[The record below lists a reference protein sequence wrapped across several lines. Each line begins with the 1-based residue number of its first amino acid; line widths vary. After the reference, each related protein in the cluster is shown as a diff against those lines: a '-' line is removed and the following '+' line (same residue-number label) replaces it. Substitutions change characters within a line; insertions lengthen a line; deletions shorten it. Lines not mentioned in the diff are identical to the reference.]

1 MFAIVIAVIALG
13 VGLCMGALV
22 RWKADWIRVRVLPR
36 EVLFIDSAE
45 ERSRVQRCA
54 GKAWLRQR
62 RTWITLIA
70 YCVASSIL
78 GLTLRELTIANI
90 YGGRWPVV
98 DVGTA
103 IILRLVIPL
112 IPAPLLFLWLRR
124 WMRAYLRDYLNDH
137 GIPICRNCGY
147 DLRGHVSR
155 TCSECGT
162 PCDGKNTAD
171 DESQ

>member
-22 RWKADWIRVRVLPR
+22 RWKPDWIRVRVLPR

-54 GKAWLRQR
+54 GKALLRQPS
-62 RTWITLIA
+62 TWIALIA
-70 YCVASSIL
+70 YCVASSVL
-78 GLTLRELTIANI
+78 GLAIRELTTANI
-90 YGGRWPVV
+90 YGGRWAVV

-103 IILRLVIPL
+103 IILRVVIPL
-112 IPAPLLFLWLRR
+112 SLAPLLFLWLHR
-124 WMRAYLRDYLNDH
+124 WMRGYLREYLNEH

-147 DLRGHVSR
+147 DLRGDVSQ
-155 TCSECGT
+155 TCPECGT
-162 PCDGKNTAD
+162 AFDAKDTTDN
-171 DESQ
+171 ESQ